1 MRTASQIA
9 ALARTVI
16 SEAAAEETLVAIAE
30 SCTGGMVAAALTA
43 VPGSS
48 AVLDRGFVTYSNEAK
63 TEMLGVPAALID
75 KHGAVSEEVAA
86 AMAEG
91 AIKHSRASLAV
102 AITGIAGPAGGGPDK
117 PVGLVWFALALRGG
131 ATRTIRRVFTCSAA
145 AGAARRRRIR
155 EEASALALQMLADA
169 IDAADDALQ
178 R

>member
-1 MRTASQIA
+1 MGGATQIA
-9 ALARTVI
+9 ALARTVV
-16 SEAAAEETLVAIAE
+16 SEAAAEEVVIATAE
-30 SCTGGMVAAALTA
+30 SCTGGMVAAALTT

-48 AVLDRGFVTYSNEAK
+48 AVLDRGFITYSNEAK

-102 AITGIAGPAGGGPDK
+102 AITGIAGPTGGSVQK
-117 PVGLVWFALALRGG
+117 PVGLVWFALAARGG
-131 ATRTIRRVFTCSAA
+131 AARTKRRVFKIAGA
-145 AGAARRRRIR
+145 AGAAGRRRIR
-155 EEASALALQMLADA
+155 EEATAVALRVLAEA
-169 IDAADDALQ
+169 IDKESQ